1 MALQTIQQRKRGFIC
16 VNSHPEGCRKN
27 VSEQV
32 RNIAAAAPTRL
43 DGPKKVL
50 VLGSSTGYG
59 LASRIAS
66 AWGFGAATLGV
77 CFERPP
83 KEGSTATAGYYNTA
97 AFHEAARKAGLLAE
111 TLNGDAFSDEIKR
124 QTAEL
129 IRKHLGTVEL
139 IIYSLASP
147 RRVHPRT
154 GETHDSALKPVGRSF
169 TSKTIDLKSEAVVE
183 VTLPP
188 AEEKEIRDTVAVMG
202 GEDWRF
208 WIEMLL
214 GEGLL
219 APGARTLA
227 YSYIGPEVTWP
238 IYKDGTIGRAKQ
250 DLEAASRHLNALLE
264 EKLGGGAWVSV
275 NKAAVTQAS
284 SAIPVVPLYLS
295 ILPIILREKGAD
307 ETPIDQMRRLMFDF
321 VARRN
326 QTLFD
331 DRGRIRLDRAEL
343 EPDVQSRIAEIWVRV
358 STENLLEITDFA
370 GFKRAFDS
378 LFGFHVEGV
387 DYSQPAETDLS
398 W

>member
-32 RNIAAAAPTRL
+32 RNITTAAPARL

-59 LASRIAS
+59 LASRIAA
-66 AWGFGAATLGV
+66 AWGFGAATLGI

-83 KEGSTATAGYYNTA
+83 KEGSTASAGFYNTA
-97 AFHEAARKAGLLAE
+97 AFHEAARKDGLFAE

-129 IRKHLGTVEL
+129 IRKHLGKVDL

-169 TSKTIDLKSEAVVE
+169 TTKTIDLKSEAVVE

-188 AEEKEIRDTVAVMG
+188 AEEKEISDTVAVMG

-208 WIEMLL
+208 WIEMLVQ
-214 GEGLL
+214 EGLF
-219 APGARTLA
+219 ASGARTIA

-238 IYKDGTIGRAKQ
+238 IYKEGTIGRAKQ
-250 DLEAASRHLNALLE
+250 DLEAASRHLNALLK
-264 EKLGGGAWVSV
+264 EKLGGGAWISV
-275 NKAAVTQAS
+275 NKAVVTQAS

-295 ILPIILREKGAD
+295 ILPIILREKDAD
-307 ETPIDQMRRLMFDF
+307 EAPIDQMRRLMFDF
-321 VARRN
+321 VARRD

-331 DRGRIRLDRAEL
+331 DAGRVRLDRAEL
-343 EPDVQSRIAEIWVRV
+343 QPDVQSRIAEIWVRV

-387 DYSQPAETDLS
+387 DYSQPVETDLS